1 MAQFSGLLLALVVF
15 LAMYALLRQRAA
27 RKSGNKP
34 PVQWGWLAAIAGC
47 VLLAVLA
54 GLVLGHG
61 PL

>member
-1 MAQFSGLLLALVVF
+1 
-15 LAMYALLRQRAA
+15 MYALLRQRAA
-27 RKSGNKP
+27 RKSGNKT

-54 GLVLGHG
+54 GLVLGNG